1 MNITK
6 QQLKQII
13 QEELSI
19 LSEQP
24 APLDIDRLMGDLRAV
39 MNSIHQFSKRVK
51 HLREDIG
58 QIHTSSG
65 ARYID
70 GAVMVAYSEL
80 QIVEGLLRKYFD
92 NMPRGDK
99 YFDDNMP
106 RGDKQGRQP

>member
-24 APLDIDRLMGDLRAV
+24 APLDIDRLMGDLGDI
-39 MNSIHQFSKRVK
+39 MSSIHQFSKRVK
-51 HLREDIG
+51 PLREDIG
-58 QIHTSSG
+58 QIQTSDG

-70 GAVMVAYSEL
+70 GAVMLTYSEL
-80 QIVEGLLRKYFD
+80 QRVEGLLRKYFD
-92 NMPRGDK
+92 NMPRG
-99 YFDDNMP
+99 
-106 RGDKQGRQP
+106 GKQGRQP